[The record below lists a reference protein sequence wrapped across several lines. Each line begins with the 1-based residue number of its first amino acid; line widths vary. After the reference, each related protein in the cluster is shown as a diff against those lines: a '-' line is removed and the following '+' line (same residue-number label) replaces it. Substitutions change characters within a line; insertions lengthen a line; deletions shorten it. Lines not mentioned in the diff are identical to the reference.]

1 MDNQQ
6 IVMTAQEFLLKK
18 GITKVYQKRKFINL
32 SLGEIIEMLNEYS
45 FMQNRS
51 IQKVLEMNEVA
62 TSEMELKFK

>member
-18 GITKVYQKRKFINL
+18 GITKVYQQRKFINL
-32 SLGEIIEMLNEYS
+32 TIGEITEMLNEYS

-62 TSEMELKFK
+62 TSELELKFK

>member
-18 GITKVYQKRKFINL
+18 GITKVYQQRKFINL
-32 SLGEIIEMLNEYS
+32 TIGEIIEMLNEYS
-45 FMQNRS
+45 FMQNSS

-62 TSEMELKFK
+62 TSELELKFK